1 MLFLVPVVF
10 VDRGNVCGNFGNV
23 FVAKFGPSVVL
34 LDLVVLDFVIL
45 TE

>member
-1 MLFLVPVVF
+1 MFVATSIVF
-10 VDRGNVCGNFGNV
+10 

-45 TE
+45 TVRIDPWMVLQ